1 MSNLKKQAFAYDV
14 STIGGYSDQVG
25 GELLAK
31 ALIGGTTASV
41 VNVRTG
47 IKGTQALNLL
57 DSTPVF
63 QAGNCSLSPSGVT
76 QFTQHSITT
85 CPETLFESL
94 CYKQLFATYQS
105 MLMKAGQTQE
115 EVPFEQMILDLKK
128 KQIEQHVEIN
138 LWKAVTGSSSNGQG
152 NVTGACFNGFA
163 TMISTWTGNTY
174 SGSVANSSGTTFTTA
189 AYGTSGNPITEVDN
203 LINVLDANALV
214 REDLV
219 VFMSHSNFR
228 LYVQAL
234 TRANFFT
241 NYIDKTDITSNMKAI
256 HPNTN
261 IEVIPTLGLNGSN
274 QVVIGPAEYM
284 IYGVDLLSDETLR
297 AWYSLDFDE
306 IRIRSNFNYGA
317 TIATFGT
324 TKYFATNGLG
334 LS

>member
-1 MSNLKKQAFAYDV
+1 MSNLKHDRFSYDV

-25 GELLAK
+25 GQLLAK
-31 ALIGGTTASV
+31 ALIGGTTAGI

-57 DSTPVF
+57 DSTPVI
-63 QAGNCSLSPSGVT
+63 QDGLCSLSPSGET

-85 CPETLFESL
+85 CPKTLFESL
-94 CYKQLFATYQS
+94 CYKDLFDTYQS

-128 KQIEQHVEIN
+128 KQIEQYVERK
-138 LWKAVTGSSSNGQG
+138 LWQARSTGGGTDCFQG
-152 NVTGACFNGFA
+152 FKFL
-163 TMISTWTGNTY
+163 ISQNTGNTFANAVASSSGVTW
-174 SGSVANSSGTTFTTA
+174 SGSTT
-189 AYGTSGNPITEVDN
+189 YGQAGNPITEIDN
-203 LINVLDANALV
+203 MINVLDPDALS

-219 VFMSHSNFR
+219 VFLSYANFR

-234 TRANFFT
+234 TKANFFT
-241 NYIDKTDITSNMKAI
+241 NYIGSAEITSNMSAV

-261 IEVIPTLGLNGSN
+261 IKVVPTIGLDASA

-297 AWYSLDFDE
+297 AWYSIDFDE
-306 IRIRSNFNYGA
+306 IRIRSNFNFGA
-317 TIATFGT
+317 TIATFGS
-324 TKYFATNGLG
+324 TKYFATNGLA
-334 LS
+334 